1 MLSLTKHTKI
11 RLSFGTVRR
20 HYIHQKFL
28 MALLVDRIRCFSPA
42 LVKNRRECIILERRI
57 HVNSSRAIFHLAG
70 ILNLC
75 GF

>member
-1 MLSLTKHTKI
+1 
-11 RLSFGTVRR
+11 
-20 HYIHQKFL
+20 